1 MKTQEIMTAFVSI
14 DQNLALD
21 TGIGQVTLL
30 NSILVITS
38 LACMLF

>member
-1 MKTQEIMTAFVSI
+1 MKTQGLMTAFVSI

-21 TGIGQVTLL
+21 TGIDQVTLL